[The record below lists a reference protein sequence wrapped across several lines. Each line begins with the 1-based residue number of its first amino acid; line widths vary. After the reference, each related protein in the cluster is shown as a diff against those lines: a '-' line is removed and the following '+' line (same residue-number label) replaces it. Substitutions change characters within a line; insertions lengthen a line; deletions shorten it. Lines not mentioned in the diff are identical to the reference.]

1 MIANIAPFRLGKPP
15 RFIVALAG
23 LALAFSATARGS
35 LVVYEG
41 FNYTGQSDNAALS
54 GAAFNG
60 GIGLSG
66 TWAGAGR
73 YRTAGLTFSDLAVAG
88 GAGENS
94 NSEIYYRKLN
104 ISKTG
109 TLWGSYLFKS
119 ISAVDTTTNL
129 SNLIVSKAANSGDYN
144 INTNFAVSPKRYQG
158 TGGDIRLGGD
168 TTNPVALS
176 NSGGTAVTQGLT
188 YLVLFKVENLIASGG
203 AAASQSITSWILSEA
218 QYDNFKSGG
227 LTEAELNSPAQG
239 AGATN
244 VMQRTTL
251 TTTQKASFSVN
262 DYLTLQSNNVG
273 NYVNDEIRFAD
284 GSLAEVSPSGT
295 PAADIYAFGPDA
307 IVGPVTANAAAISWT
322 VPFGTN
328 LTNLA
333 PTYTLSPGATCVPA
347 SGSTQ
352 NFTNPVHYIARASD
366 FAVSGKTNDYT
377 VTVSMTPAS
386 SAKNILSFGPG
397 ANISG
402 TNISW
407 FVPFGSDVTN
417 LAPTYSVSTFAAADA
432 SFPSGTVRNFSTP
445 QTYTITAQ
453 DTTVQVYTVTVSVA
467 PNEPTLVWNLAGG
480 GAWDLSAAN
489 WKGLN
494 SGVNSPF
501 YNAKN
506 AIFDNNAGGTIVLAS
521 GIAPASTTVSAASGT
536 YTFSGSLGG
545 TGGLIKSNN
554 GVLNLDSPNS
564 YTGGTVINAG
574 TVLCSLQNPS
584 PLGAAGSVNVTVQNG
599 GTLAL
604 NRNQFTGTLTLNGGK
619 IATGNGWGDDAW
631 NGSIILS
638 ATSTVDVGATDGR
651 FVMNAVVSGPG
662 GLIKQGPTSRP
673 TPITGQNTF
682 TGPVSV
688 QAGAIEVSSLNR
700 IVGGTAASN
709 LGAPTTVASGTISL
723 GANGSSGTLV
733 YSGAG
738 ETTDRVIKL
747 AGTTAGATIIQSGT
761 STGFATTRG
770 ESGLLKI
777 TGDVSVPGTSGVDNR
792 KTLVLTHLDTENTG
806 TNPGRGEISGSI
818 GDSLLGTPGQLATS
832 ITKAGSRTWTLSG
845 VNTYTGATKVQ
856 AGTLAFSRPNSLG
869 SGALDITAGAKVQL
883 NYIGTRQIS
892 SLTFNG
898 GTSQA
903 NGTYGSSSSLATI
916 KDDSRFSGPG
926 TVTIGAIASAT
937 TTTIARTTGADPSS
951 GGSAV
956 TFTATVVGSSPT
968 GNVMFYDGLTL
979 IGTSALNSSF
989 QATMTTSTLSATEH
1003 VISAQYVGN
1012 SGNATSAGN
1021 VTHTVIEARTLAT
1034 TTTLAVTSGNNPS
1047 AFGAAVSFTATVTGS
1062 TPGGSVLFLDGASAL
1077 GSASLDGSGKAVL
1090 TVSNLK
1096 AGWHPISVRYLGDAT
1111 HLPSAPAA
1119 ALFQTVN
1126 PPAGNGKLKIFI
1138 LAGQSNMQGKASAEI
1153 GRDPNNLS
1161 QTNLAG
1167 GLGSLRNMV
1176 NKNPDKYGYLVNP
1189 ANPIANGSPGWIT
1202 RADVGVTYFSDPGAG
1217 ENRRGI
1223 LDANFGDTGTQG
1235 RIGPEYSFGLVV
1247 GSQLGDNVLLIK
1259 YAFGGKS
1266 LAVDY
1271 RPPSAVAARGGVVGP
1286 YYTEML
1292 ARVNQVLANL
1302 STYYPAYTGGG
1313 SEIVGFGW
1321 HQGFNDRI
1329 NSAYTAEYEAN
1340 MTNFIK
1346 DIRSPQGLNVPNLP
1360 VVIGDTGMGNAPTGV
1375 GSLIEAQANVA
1386 DATKHPEFAGTVIT
1400 VKTTPFDYG
1409 NLLGGS
1415 NEGYHWN
1422 WNAESYFNIGE
1433 SMGLAMMSM
1442 LPASSSAKDLSNFV
1456 FPGLP
1461 AATVSGT
1468 SISVTVPYGT
1478 DVTALAPTFT
1488 LSPLASSLPP
1498 SGTPRNFAT
1507 AQSYTVTAQD
1517 LTTQTYTVS
1526 VTISPSPYGNWA
1538 GAPAQ
1543 GLTLGVND
1551 KPLDDPDRDGISN
1564 LMEFALGGAP
1574 IVSSQSISP
1583 VLTKSSSDWIFEYNR
1598 NDLSL
1603 PPATTQMVEYGSD
1616 LIGWTQVI
1624 IPTASSGTVVITD
1637 GSPSDRIKV
1646 TIPNQGSKAFVRLKV
1661 SQ

>member
-1 MIANIAPFRLGKPP
+1 MKANSALFRLGKTPNC
-15 RFIVALAG
+15 VAALAG
-23 LALAFSATARGS
+23 LALAFSATAWGS

-41 FNYTGQSDNAALS
+41 FNYAGQSDNAALN

-66 TWAGAGR
+66 AWAGAGR
-73 YRTAGLTFSDLAVAG
+73 YRTTGLVFSDLAVAG

-94 NSEIYYRKLN
+94 NSEIYYRKLDV
-104 ISKTG
+104 SKTG

-119 ISAVDTTTNL
+119 ISAVDTSTDL

-158 TGGDIRLGGD
+158 TGGDIRLGGN
-168 TTNPVALS
+168 TTTPVSLS

-188 YLVLFKVENLIASGG
+188 YLVLFKVENLIVSGG
-203 AAASQSITSWILSEA
+203 AVTSQTITSWILSEA

-227 LTEAELNSPAQG
+227 LTEAELNSPLQG

-251 TTTQKASFSVN
+251 TDAQKASFSVN
-262 DYLTLQSNNVG
+262 DFLTFQSNNVG

-284 GSLAEVSPSGT
+284 GSLAEVSPSGA
-295 PAADIYAFGPDA
+295 PAADIYAFGPGA
-307 IVGPVTANAAAISWT
+307 TVGPVVANAAAISWT
-322 VPFGTN
+322 VPYGTV

-333 PTYTLSPGATCVPA
+333 PTYTLSPGATCLPA
-347 SGSTQ
+347 SGSAQ
-352 NFTNPVHYIARASD
+352 NFTNPVHYIVKSSD
-366 FAVSGKTNDYT
+366 FAVSGKTSDYT
-377 VTVSMTPAS
+377 ATVSVTPAS
-386 SAKNILSFGPG
+386 SAKNIESFGPG
-397 ANISG
+397 AVISG

-407 FVPFGSDVTN
+407 SVPSGSDVTN
-417 LAPTYSVSTFAAADA
+417 LAPTYSVSTFAAGDA
-432 SFPSGTVRNFSTP
+432 LYPSSTARNFSTP

-453 DTTVQVYTVTVSVA
+453 DTSTRIYTVTVSVV
-467 PNEPTLVWNLAGG
+467 PSESSLVWNLAGG
-480 GAWDLSAAN
+480 GAWDLSSVN
-489 WKGLN
+489 WRGQN
-494 SGVNSPF
+494 SGVTSIF
-501 YNAKN
+501 YNSKN
-506 AIFDNNAGGTIVLAS
+506 AIFNNVAGGSVTLAS
-521 GIAPASTTVSAASGT
+521 GIAPASTTVSAASGS
-536 YTFSGSLGG
+536 YSFSGSLGG
-545 TGGLIKSNN
+545 TGALIKSNG
-554 GVLNLDSPNS
+554 GVLNLDSPNT

-574 TVLCSLQNPS
+574 VVACSLSNPS
-584 PLGAAGSVNVTVQNG
+584 PLGAAGSVNVSVQSG
-599 GTLAL
+599 ATLSL
-604 NRNQFTGTLTLNGGK
+604 NRNQFTGVLTLNGGK

-631 NGSIILS
+631 NGSIILNT
-638 ATSTVDVGATDGR
+638 TSTVDVGGTDGR
-651 FVMNAVVSGPG
+651 FLMNAVVSGPG
-662 GLIKQGPTSRP
+662 GLIKLGPTSRP
-673 TPITGQNTF
+673 TPLNGANTF

-688 QAGAIEVSSLNR
+688 QAGALEVSSLNR
-700 IVGGTAASN
+700 IVGGTATSN
-709 LGAPTTVASGTISL
+709 LGAPTTVLGGTISL
-723 GANGSSGTLV
+723 GAGGSGGTLV
-733 YSGAG
+733 YSGTG

-747 AGTTAGATIIQSGT
+747 AGTTASATIVQSGT
-761 STGFATTRG
+761 GAGLATTRG
-770 ESGLLKI
+770 VSGLLKF
-777 TGDVSVPGTSGVDNR
+777 TSDVSAPGTAGVDNR
-792 KTLVLTHLDTENTG
+792 KTLVLTHLNSENTG

-818 GDSLLGTPGQLATS
+818 GDSLVGTPGQLATS

-845 VNTYTGATKVQ
+845 ENTYSGATKVQ
-856 AGTLAFSRPNSLG
+856 SGALAFSRPNSLG
-869 SGALDITAGAKVQL
+869 SGSLDITAGAKVQL
-883 NYIGTRQIS
+883 DYIGTRQIS

-898 GTSQA
+898 GAPQA
-903 NGTYGSSSSLATI
+903 TGTYGSSSSVATI

-926 TVTIGAIASAT
+926 TVTIGSIASAT
-937 TTTIARTTGADPSS
+937 STTVARTTGTDPSS

-956 TFTATVVGSSPT
+956 TFTATVLGSSPT
-968 GNVMFYDGLTL
+968 GNVLFYDGLTL
-979 IGTSALNSSF
+979 IGSSALNSSF
-989 QATMTTSTLSATEH
+989 QATVTTSALTAAVH

-1012 SGNATSAGN
+1012 SSNATSAGN
-1021 VTHTVIEARTLAT
+1021 LTHTVTEARTLAT

-1062 TPGGSVLFLDGASAL
+1062 TPGGSVRFFDGTNSI
-1077 GSASLDGSGKAVL
+1077 GTVSLDGSGNAVL

-1096 AGWHPISVRYLGDAT
+1096 AGWHPISVRYLGDVT

-1119 ALFQTVN
+1119 VLFQTVN

-1153 GRDPNNLS
+1153 GRDPSNLS
-1161 QTNLAG
+1161 QTNFAG

-1176 NKNPDKYGYLVNP
+1176 NKSPDKYGYLVNP

-1223 LDANFGDTGTQG
+1223 LDVNFGDTGTQG

-1247 GSQLGDNVLLIK
+1247 GSQLQDNVLLIK
-1259 YAFGGKS
+1259 YAFGGRS

-1286 YYTEML
+1286 YYTGML
-1292 ARVNQVLANL
+1292 ARIDQVVKNL

-1329 NSAYTAEYEAN
+1329 STVFTAEYEAN
-1340 MTNFIK
+1340 MTDLINDLRFTLK
-1346 DIRSPQGLNVPNLP
+1346 LPNLP
-1360 VVIGDTGMGNAPTGV
+1360 VVIADTGMGNAPTGV
-1375 GSLIEAQANVA
+1375 GSLIAAQANVA
-1386 DATKHPEFAGTVIT
+1386 DPAKHPEFAGNVTT

-1442 LPASSSAKDLSNFV
+1442 LPAPSSEKDILTFQIA
-1456 FPGLP
+1456 GLP
-1461 AATVSGT
+1461 TATISGNN
-1468 SISVTVPYGT
+1468 IGLTVPFGT
-1478 DVTALAPTFT
+1478 DVSALVPTFT
-1488 LSPLASSLPP
+1488 LSPFASASPV
-1498 SGTPRNFAT
+1498 SGTPRNFASPQIYSIR
-1507 AQSYTVTAQD
+1507 AQDLSSRDYTVTVNIAA
-1517 LTTQTYTVS
+1517 
-1526 VTISPSPYGNWA
+1526 SPFATWA
-1538 GAPAQ
+1538 SNPAQ
-1543 GLTLGVND
+1543 GLTVGVNNGS
-1551 KPLDDPDRDGISN
+1551 LDDPDRDGVSN

-1574 IVSSQSISP
+1574 LVSSQSILP
-1583 VLTKSSSDWIFEYNR
+1583 VLAKVSSDWVFEYNR
-1598 NDLSL
+1598 SDLSL
-1603 PPATTQMVEYGSD
+1603 PPATTQIVEYGSD

-1624 IPTASSGTVVITD
+1624 VPTVSSATVSITE

-1646 TIPNQGSKAFVRLKV
+1646 IIPNQGSKVFVRLKV